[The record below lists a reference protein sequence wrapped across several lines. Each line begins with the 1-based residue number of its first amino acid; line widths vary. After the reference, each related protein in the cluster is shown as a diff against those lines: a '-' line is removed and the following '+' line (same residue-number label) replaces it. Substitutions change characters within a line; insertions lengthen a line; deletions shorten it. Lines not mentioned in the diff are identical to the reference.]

1 MSEDI
6 NQKGGKKNNMDY
18 THEWI
23 NFLRSRAEDLEKSLP
38 RPDRYLTP
46 SLVMVIIGIFTGVA
60 SWCGELGE
68 LWVKLLAGILIAFI
82 FLLAGAVGLIYFHI
96 LKLKRNNISTEKDNV
111 ITLIAMILGKRVI
124 SPEEIYDMWQK
135 CKNKESFE
143 KRKEEIES
151 AFKIKSSS
159 ISFEKKR

>member
-18 THEWI
+18 AHEWI
-23 NFLRSRAEDLEKSLP
+23 NFLHSRAEYLEKSLP
-38 RPDRYLTP
+38 RLGRYLTS
-46 SLVMVIIGIFTGVA
+46 SLVMVLIGIFTGVA
-60 SWCGELGE
+60 GWYGELGE
-68 LWVKLLAGILIAFI
+68 LCVKLLAGILIAII
-82 FLLAGAVGLIYFHI
+82 FLLVGGVGMIYVYT
-96 LKLKRNNISTEKDNV
+96 LCSKRNNISNERDNV

-159 ISFEKKR
+159 ISFEKK